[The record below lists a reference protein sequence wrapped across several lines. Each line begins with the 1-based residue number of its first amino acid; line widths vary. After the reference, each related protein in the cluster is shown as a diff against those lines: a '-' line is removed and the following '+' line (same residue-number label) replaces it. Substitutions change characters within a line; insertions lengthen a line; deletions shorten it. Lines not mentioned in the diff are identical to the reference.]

1 MESIW
6 SILDLTE
13 INFWHSFDTY
23 AKVTHASITTF
34 DFSLFD
40 DYLIN
45 VNKQHLR
52 QAYMQ
57 FNLPNLNRQDSM
69 QSRISYT
76 LSREYRVVRNRY
88 SRLLFTDEDRLCANL
103 REQEYDVTMPIPHV
117 CMTSQINWRHNAKS
131 EEIVLSYNGEIVFS
145 FSSLNCV
152 FITWNIV

>member
-57 FNLPNLNRQDSM
+57 FKLTYPIL
-69 QSRISYT
+69 IVK
-76 LSREYRVVRNRY
+76 RVCRVEFLTR
-88 SRLLFTDEDRLCANL
+88 
-103 REQEYDVTMPIPHV
+103 
-117 CMTSQINWRHNAKS
+117 
-131 EEIVLSYNGEIVFS
+131 
-145 FSSLNCV
+145 
-152 FITWNIV
+152 